1 MAVSGIGIVASSTS
15 GSQTSAASTLTQQD
29 FLSILLTQ
37 LQFQDPLKPMDDE
50 EFVAQLAQFSALE
63 VNTEESAKL
72 DTLISFSSINQG
84 VNLLGR
90 TVTINSTQSGISGT
104 QSASGVVSAVDFS
117 TGEPLLTV
125 TTSSNTITSVAL
137 TNVTLVQQAST
148 SSPPTGN

>member
-1 MAVSGIGIVASSTS
+1 MAVSGIGIVGSSTS
-15 GSQTSAASTLTQQD
+15 ASQTSAASTLTQQD

>member
-1 MAVSGIGIVASSTS
+1 MAISGIGIVSSNTS
-15 GSQTSAASTLTQQD
+15 SSQLPTSTLTQQD

-63 VNTEESAKL
+63 VNTEASAKL
-72 DTLISFSSINQG
+72 DTLVSFSSINQG

-90 TVTINSTQSGISGT
+90 TVAVNSTQAGLSGS
-104 QSASGVVSAVDFS
+104 QAASGVVTAVSFS

-125 TTSSNTITSVAL
+125 TTSSTTLTSVSL
-137 TNVTLVQQAST
+137 SNVTLVQQP
-148 SSPPTGN
+148 SSQTGTTGN